1 MSLPPSLTEA
11 LETFSTRSPVL
22 VASDF
27 DGVLA
32 PFETDPEKVRP
43 LPGVMDLLRGLA
55 SAPGVHVAVV
65 SGRDLDTLARLTDL
79 TDPADAGA
87 ITLIA
92 SHGAESSNEAVR
104 QAMEAAAMT
113 PDDER
118 RLEALTAEVTALVR
132 ERHPQARI
140 EHKAAAIVVHTR
152 GLPAEVAG
160 PALAEARTA
169 ALAHEGVRV
178 LKGKSVLEMSVS
190 HADKGSALA
199 AYGQDVGAQARLYLG
214 DDVTD
219 EDVFA
224 RFRAPDDVTVKVGD
238 GSTAARHRV
247 ADEQAAAE
255 VLESLHRLFR
265 AR

>member
-1 MSLPPSLTEA
+1 MSLPPSLTES
-11 LETFSTRSPVL
+11 LQTFSSRSPVL

-32 PFETDPEKVRP
+32 PFETDPEQVRP
-43 LPGVMDLLRGLA
+43 LPGVMDVLRELA
-55 SAPGVHVAVV
+55 TVPGVHVAVV
-65 SGRDLDTLARLTDL
+65 SGRDLDTLARLTEL
-79 TDPADAGA
+79 TDDGA

-104 QAMEAAAMT
+104 LAMEAAAMT
-113 PDDER
+113 RDDER

-132 ERHPQARI
+132 KRHPRARV
-140 EHKAAAIVVHTR
+140 ELKAAAIVVHTR

-169 ALAHEGVRV
+169 ALRHEGVRV

-190 HADKGSALA
+190 HADKGTALA
-199 AYGQDVGAQARLYLG
+199 AYGRDVGAQGRLYLG

-224 RFRAPDDVTVKVGD
+224 RFRGPGDVTIKVGD

-255 VLESLHRLFR
+255 VLETLDRLFR